1 MSTQAQA
8 KATIVR
14 VPGADLPTGGQ
25 ILVRAGSRQIAVFR
39 LESGDLYAVDNQC
52 PHEGYPLVKGTVKDC
67 ILTCLWHNYKFRL
80 QDGACLMGDEAVRT
94 FPVRE
99 VDDRIEVE
107 VVEPPAAEQIP
118 RYLCSLEEGLQE
130 YRMGQVARDT
140 VRLLKL
146 GRKPEEIAFQAARYD
161 AEHAEFGTSHALPL
175 TVDVLPYMKR
185 YPGVQA
191 IYPLMQVL
199 EMAAEPHIRRPPRP
213 TPEPADPGPDP
224 QQAGKQLAHLVENED
239 LEAAEALLRGAL
251 SRSWSRDVIEPWL
264 YAACTRHFLNFGHA
278 LIYQVKIFDLLD
290 VVGWQHATDLLPAHL
305 VRIINATREDLLPEW
320 QWFRTCMEDVEPRLP
335 QLYAAQQATK
345 PGKVG
350 DLADTIL
357 DGSREGA
364 FEAITD
370 SLERSVLLPD
380 IVNALSV
387 AASERMLRFNAAI
400 DSDRTVQDD
409 WLDVTHLLTFANAL
423 RHAVQRHPYP
433 DILRSLY
440 YGARFINNA
449 KPLDLPP
456 AERLETGT
464 AGAASLADL
473 STAVDNHHAQTAI
486 NTLNAHVT
494 ATDDLTALRAF
505 CEDLAL
511 ADNLTRPIV
520 VAHLIKTCAAAFEET
535 QSLQTANHPDA
546 THPLRAFIRLAA
558 SPIRERNISRLT
570 HEAIRFVEE
579 GKVPRALT

>member
-8 KATIVR
+8 QAITIR

-25 ILVRAGSRQIAVFR
+25 ILVRSGGRQIAVFR
-39 LESGDLYAVDNQC
+39 LQSGDLYAVDNQC

-67 ILTCLWHNYKFRL
+67 ILTCPWHNYKFRL

-99 VDDRIEVE
+99 VDEHIEVE

-118 RYLCSLEEGLQE
+118 RYLRSLEEGLQE
-130 YRMGQVARDT
+130 YRMGQVARDA

-161 AEHAEFGTSHALPL
+161 AEHAEFGTTHALPL
-175 TVDVLPYMKR
+175 AVDILPYMER
-185 YPGVQA
+185 YPGVQSV
-191 IYPLMQVL
+191 YPLMQVL

-213 TPEPADPGPDP
+213 TPKPADPGPDP

-251 SRSWSRDVIEPWL
+251 SRGWSRDVIEPWL

-278 LIYQVKIFDLLD
+278 LIYQVKVFDLLD

-320 QWFRTCMEDVEPRLP
+320 QWFRTCMEDVESRLP
-335 QLYAAQQATK
+335 QLHAAQQAIT

-350 DLADTIL
+350 ELADTIL
-357 DGSREGA
+357 DGSREEA
-364 FEAITD
+364 FEAITG
-370 SLERSVLLPD
+370 SLERSVPLPD
-380 IVNALSV
+380 IVNALSI
-387 AASERMLRFNAAI
+387 AASERMLRFNASI
-400 DSDRTVQDD
+400 DSDRTVQEG
-409 WLDVTHLLTFANAL
+409 WLDVTHLLTYANAL
-423 RHAVQRHPYP
+423 RHAVQRHQHP

-440 YGARFINNA
+440 HGARFINNA
-449 KPLDLPP
+449 KPLDLAP
-456 AERLETGT
+456 AERLETRA
-464 AGAASLADL
+464 AGAGSLADL
-473 STAVDNHHAQTAI
+473 SIALDHHDAQRAI

-494 ATDDLTALRAF
+494 AADDLIALKVF

-511 ADNLTRPIV
+511 TDNLTRPIV

-535 QSLQTANHPDA
+535 HDLQTAGHPDA
-546 THPLRAFIRLAA
+546 THPLRALIRLAA
-558 SPIRERNISRLT
+558 SPIRERRIARVS
-570 HEAIRFVEE
+570 HEAIRFVEQ
-579 GKVPRALT
+579 GKVPRTLT